1 MEPEEKLFHI
11 PQGVKSCGGNVE
23 ESVENFSGKKR
34 GRAWESP
41 PQNRG
46 FWDFPAARRPLFSY
60 RSRIFLMMSSTIALV
75 WGSFLMSFSTWRT
88 AYTTVEWSR
97 PPKVWPISTMDI
109 WVISRTMYMETCR
122 ALEMLA
128 LRFWERMSSGVMP
141 P

>member
-1 MEPEEKLFHI
+1 MQNTAPMLFPMAVFPFVQLNVGDRKNEIFRPGTKHD
-11 PQGVKSCGGNVE
+11 PLLPVTDVFDDVVHHGLGAGVFSSC
-23 ESVENFSGKKR
+23 
-34 GRAWESP
+34 P
-41 PQNRG
+41 
-46 FWDFPAARRPLFSY
+46 
-60 RSRIFLMMSSTIALV
+60 
-75 WGSFLMSFSTWRT
+75 FSTWRT

-97 PPKVWPISTMDI
+97 PPKVSPISTMDI